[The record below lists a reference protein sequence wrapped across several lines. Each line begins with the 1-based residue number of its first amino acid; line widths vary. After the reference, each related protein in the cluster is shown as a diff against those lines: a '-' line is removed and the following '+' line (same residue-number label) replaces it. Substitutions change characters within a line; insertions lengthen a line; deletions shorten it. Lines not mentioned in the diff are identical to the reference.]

1 MMKKES
7 KKGQTMKF
15 LDAYYDFSNGVAI
28 YPFSENLD
36 EQNFKQMNNLKN
48 PVLRSFGVKPA
59 SLKQDYKAIE
69 THKYTKEELALI
81 EIQEIKREIEQK
93 KREIQAIE
101 RRIEEIERNLQS
113 EEET

>member
-48 PVLRSFGVKPA
+48 PVLRSFGVKPI

-69 THKYTKEELALI
+69 KHYGQKKEK
-81 EIQEIKREIEQK
+81 EIK
-93 KREIQAIE
+93 
-101 RRIEEIERNLQS
+101 
-113 EEET
+113 